1 MEIIKYKRDDAEGA
15 IIVYG
20 QDQYIAVT
28 LSSSKKFK
36 SMKGAHRFLDSYGY
50 RPITR
55 EEGSSIG
62 ETSSY
67 KSAIRNSR
75 AEVYPGGQD
84 EYGRDLF
91 RVELRESDGRVSELY
106 MTKQKLN
113 RWLQQF
119 EFKPEFGKSSEK
131 KRDPRVGGRPEWWV
145 VIEHNY
151 PRRTDRMIDYDYGK
165 GNMFDRV
172 LMKIIDWAY
181 NNNDKGLIKSLNQM
195 KSVEDF
201 LEKNASKYD
210 WGYSTDIYGDNSW
223 EIIRLT
229 KDNLSE
235 MGERYPDIYDRFSEE
250 DFE

>member
-1 MEIIKYKRDDAEGA
+1 MKIFKFERDGEKGA
-15 IIVYG
+15 IILKRDVAL
-20 QDQYIAVT
+20 AVT
-28 LSSSKKFK
+28 KNLRKRFK
-36 SMKGAHRFLDSYGY
+36 SINSAKRYLESYGY
-50 RPITR
+50 RTVRTARNPSVR
-55 EEGSSIG
+55 EMNNQVG
-62 ETSSY
+62 
-67 KSAIRNSR
+67 KIRK
-75 AEVYPGGQD
+75 
-84 EYGRDLF
+84 
-91 RVELRESDGRVSELY
+91 
-106 MTKQKLN
+106 T
-113 RWLQQF
+113 
-119 EFKPEFGKSSEK
+119 

-181 NNNDKGLIKSLNQM
+181 NNNEKVLIKSLNQM

-223 EIIRLT
+223 DIIRLT

>member
-1 MEIIKYKRDDAEGA
+1 
-15 IIVYG
+15 
-20 QDQYIAVT
+20 
-28 LSSSKKFK
+28 
-36 SMKGAHRFLDSYGY
+36 
-50 RPITR
+50 
-55 EEGSSIG
+55 
-62 ETSSY
+62 
-67 KSAIRNSR
+67 
-75 AEVYPGGQD
+75 
-84 EYGRDLF
+84 
-91 RVELRESDGRVSELY
+91 
-106 MTKQKLN
+106 
-113 RWLQQF
+113 
-119 EFKPEFGKSSEK
+119 
-131 KRDPRVGGRPEWWV
+131 
-145 VIEHNY
+145 
-151 PRRTDRMIDYDYGK
+151 MIDYDYGK

>member
-1 MEIIKYKRDDAEGA
+1 MKIIKYKRDDDEGA
-15 IIVYG
+15 IIVNG

-28 LSSSKKFK
+28 LSTSKKFK

-75 AEVYPGGQD
+75 A
-84 EYGRDLF
+84 
-91 RVELRESDGRVSELY
+91 
-106 MTKQKLN
+106 
-113 RWLQQF
+113 
-119 EFKPEFGKSSEK
+119 
-131 KRDPRVGGRPEWWV
+131 EWWV